1 MNNKTKKI
9 IGIGLFIA
17 LLVTGL
23 SLRIAGAF
31 FTGYIEII
39 LLIVV
44 ILLIA
49 FFKYIDSVPGSD
61 DSEDSN

>member
-17 LLVTGL
+17 LLVAGF
-23 SLRIAGAF
+23 SHRIAGAF

-49 FFKYIDSVPGSD
+49 FFKYIDSVPESD
-61 DSEDSN
+61 DSKDNN